1 MSNRIWLAGVLTAA
15 TIGFASTSAVIA
27 EEKSAEQ
34 LRQEQAARTCLS
46 VEGNVQKRIDACTYL
61 IDNSD
66 QLILQN
72 EAAKP
77 QYMAVF
83 HYNRA
88 ANHLEAENLPEA
100 LNDLNKS
107 IEFNPDYA
115 TAYFMR
121 GGLHKRLN
129 NGSQSKEDFAK
140 AAALEPDNKKYQD
153 AAKGR

>member
-1 MSNRIWLAGVLTAA
+1 MNRKTWLAGVLAAA
-15 TIGFASTSAVIA
+15 TIGFALAPSANA
-27 EEKSAEQ
+27 QEKSAEQ
-34 LRQEQAARTCLS
+34 LRQEQAAKTCLS

-88 ANHLEAENLPEA
+88 ANYLEIQSLPEA
-100 LNDLNKS
+100 LDDLNKS

-121 GGLHKRLN
+121 GELYTMLKQN
-129 NGSQSKEDFAK
+129 KQAK
-140 AAALEPDNKKYQD
+140 ADFKKAAELEPDNKKYRD
-153 AAKGR
+153 KAK